1 MRLPGRPGDAAARG
15 SRGPA
20 RAAGAQ
26 SRPVEQRMLLTA
38 ALILL
43 AFGAV
48 MVYSA
53 SSARNLLQGN
63 GDGTQFL
70 VRYLLFGAFGLVVM
84 HAMSRH
90 GVALLRRYT
99 PLLLVGSF
107 GLLLLVLVP
116 GIGISVNGARR
127 WIGPGALSFQPSELM
142 KLALI
147 LYVAQVLAA
156 NPGRIRTFKG
166 MVSPIV
172 VVTGAAA
179 ALVAAEPD
187 LGTALVICGSVA
199 ALLVAAG
206 VPLRY
211 LGYLAAG
218 GAVLVGMLVLV
229 QPYQQARLTAFLDP
243 WASASTSGFQ
253 SVQGQIALGSG
264 GLFGVGL
271 GQSVQKVFYLPE
283 AHTDFILA
291 VIGEELGVVGVSA
304 VIALFGLI
312 AWSGLR
318 IARAA
323 TAPYAKLLATGLT
336 SLILCQATLNI
347 FVVLGIAP
355 LTGVPL
361 PFISYGPT
369 NLTVILAAVG
379 LLLNV
384 AEGNRAGLRLV
395 EPSAPRR
402 RSAPTGRDG
411 APADRDRRRRDGG
424 ARRAG
429 AGGRRRA
436 AG

>member
-1 MRLPGRPGDAAARG
+1 
-15 SRGPA
+15 
-20 RAAGAQ
+20 
-26 SRPVEQRMLLTA
+26 
-38 ALILL
+38 
-43 AFGAV
+43 
-48 MVYSA
+48 MV
-53 SSARNLLQGN
+53 N
-63 GDGTQFL
+63 
-70 VRYLLFGAFGLVVM
+70 
-84 HAMSRH
+84 
-90 GVALLRRYT
+90 
-99 PLLLVGSF
+99 
-107 GLLLLVLVP
+107 
-116 GIGISVNGARR
+116 
-127 WIGPGALSFQPSELM
+127 
-142 KLALI
+142 
-147 LYVAQVLAA
+147 
-156 NPGRIRTFKG
+156 
-166 MVSPIV
+166 PIV
-172 VVTGAAA
+172 VVTGGAAM
-179 ALVAAEPD
+179 LVAAEPD
-187 LGTALVICGSVA
+187 LGTALVICLSVA

-206 VPLRY
+206 VPLKF

-218 GAVLVGMLVLV
+218 GVVLIGLLVLV

-243 WASASTSGFQ
+243 WASASSSGFQ

-291 VIGEELGVVGVSA
+291 VIGEELGVVGVCT

-312 AWSGLR
+312 AWAGLR

-395 EPSAPRR
+395 EPSRSRRDADAP
-402 RSAPTGRDG
+402 
-411 APADRDRRRRDGG
+411 DRDRRRRDGG

>member
-1 MRLPGRPGDAAARG
+1 VSGRAR
-15 SRGPA
+15 SA
-20 RAAGAQ
+20 SRAAPT
-26 SRPVEQRMLLTA
+26 RPVEQRMLLTA

-53 SSARNLLQGN
+53 SSARNLLQGH

-70 VRYLLFGAFGLVVM
+70 MRYLAFGAFGLVVM
-84 HAMSRH
+84 HVMSRR
-90 GVALLRRYT
+90 GVELLRRFT
-99 PLLLVGSF
+99 PLLLIASF

-116 GIGISVNGARR
+116 GVGIEVNGARR
-127 WIGPGALSFQPSELM
+127 WIGPGTLSFQPSELM

-147 LYVAQVLAA
+147 LYVAQLLAA
-156 NPGRIRTFKG
+156 HPRRIRTFKG

-179 ALVAAEPD
+179 LLVAAEPD
-187 LGTALVICGSVA
+187 LGTALVICMSVA

-206 VPLRY
+206 VPMRY
-211 LGYLAAG
+211 LGWLAAG
-218 GAVLVGMLVLV
+218 GIVLVGMLVLV

-243 WASASTSGFQ
+243 WATASGTGFQ

-291 VIGEELGVVGVSA
+291 VIGEELGVVGVST

-369 NLTVILAAVG
+369 NLTVILASVG

-384 AEGNRAGLRLV
+384 AEGSRVGLRLV
-395 EPSAPRR
+395 EPSGRR
-402 RSAPTGRDG
+402 RTAPSGRDG
-411 APADRDRRRRDGG
+411 GAADRDRRRRDGG

-429 AGGRRRA
+429 AGGGRRA

>member
-1 MRLPGRPGDAAARG
+1 
-15 SRGPA
+15 
-20 RAAGAQ
+20 
-26 SRPVEQRMLLTA
+26 VLLTA

-53 SSARNLLQGN
+53 SSARNLLQGH

-70 VRYLLFGAFGLVVM
+70 VRYVAFGSVGLVVM
-84 HAMSRH
+84 HVMSRR
-90 GVALLRRYT
+90 GVALLRQLT
-99 PLLLVGSF
+99 PLLLIGSF
-107 GLLLLVLVP
+107 GLLLLVLIP

-127 WIGPGALSFQPSELM
+127 WIGPGTLSFQPSELM

-147 LYVAQVLAA
+147 LYVAQFLA
-156 NPGRIRTFKG
+156 NHPRRIQTFKG

-187 LGTALVICGSVA
+187 LGTALVISMSVA

-206 VPLRY
+206 VPLKY

-218 GAVLVGMLVLV
+218 GVVLIGMLVLV

-243 WASASTSGFQ
+243 WATASSSGFQ

-264 GLFGVGL
+264 GLLGVGL

-291 VIGEELGVVGVSA
+291 VIGEELGVVGVST
-304 VIALFGLI
+304 VIGLFGLI

-323 TAPYAKLLATGLT
+323 TEPYAKLLATGLT

-369 NLTVILAAVG
+369 NLMVILASVG

-395 EPSAPRR
+395 EPSSRR
-402 RSAPTGRDG
+402 RTAPPDRDG
-411 APADRDRRRRDGG
+411 GAADRDRRRRDGG

>member
-1 MRLPGRPGDAAARG
+1 M
-15 SRGPA
+15 
-20 RAAGAQ
+20 
-26 SRPVEQRMLLTA
+26 
-38 ALILL
+38 
-43 AFGAV
+43 
-48 MVYSA
+48 
-53 SSARNLLQGN
+53 
-63 GDGTQFL
+63 
-70 VRYLLFGAFGLVVM
+70 
-84 HAMSRH
+84 
-90 GVALLRRYT
+90 
-99 PLLLVGSF
+99 
-107 GLLLLVLVP
+107 LVP

-127 WIGPGALSFQPSELM
+127 WIGPGTLSFQPSELM
-142 KLALI
+142 KLSLI
-147 LYVAQVLAA
+147 LYVAQFLA
-156 NPGRIRTFKG
+156 NHPRRIQTFKG

-172 VVTGAAA
+172 IVTGAAA
-179 ALVAAEPD
+179 MLVAAEPD
-187 LGTALVICGSVA
+187 LGTALVICMSVS

-206 VPLRY
+206 VPLKY

-218 GAVLVGMLVLV
+218 GVVLIGMLVLV

-243 WASASTSGFQ
+243 WASASSSGFQ

-291 VIGEELGVVGVSA
+291 VIGEELGVVGVST

-369 NLTVILAAVG
+369 NLMVILASVG

-384 AEGNRAGLRLV
+384 AEGNRVGLRLV
-395 EPSAPRR
+395 EPSSRR
-402 RSAPTGRDG
+402 RTSPSDRDSR
-411 APADRDRRRRDGG
+411 AADRDRRRRDGG
-424 ARRAG
+424 PRRAG

>member
-1 MRLPGRPGDAAARG
+1 VRRR
-15 SRGPA
+15 RRPA
-20 RAAGAQ
+20 RPQ
-26 SRPVEQRMLLTA
+26 PVEQRVLLTA

-53 SSARNLLQGN
+53 SSARNLLQGH

-70 VRYLLFGAFGLVVM
+70 VRYLLFGAFGLGVM
-84 HAMSRH
+84 HVLSRN
-90 GVALLRRYT
+90 GVELLRRFT
-99 PLLLVGSF
+99 PLLLIGSF

-116 GIGISVNGARR
+116 GVGIEVNGARR
-127 WIGPGALSFQPSELM
+127 WIGPGTLSFQPSELM

-147 LYVAQVLAA
+147 LYVAQFLASH
-156 NPGRIRTFKG
+156 PRRVRTFKG
-166 MVSPIV
+166 MVNPIV
-172 VVTGAAA
+172 VVTGGAAL
-179 ALVAAEPD
+179 LVAAEPD
-187 LGTALVICGSVA
+187 LGTALVICMSVA

-211 LGYLAAG
+211 LGWLAAG
-218 GAVLVGMLVLV
+218 GVVLIGMLVLV

-243 WASASTSGFQ
+243 WASASGSGFQ

-291 VIGEELGVVGVSA
+291 VIGEELGVVGVST

-312 AWSGLR
+312 AWAGLR

-384 AEGNRAGLRLV
+384 SEHSRAGLRLV
-395 EPSAPRR
+395 EPSSRR
-402 RSAPTGRDG
+402 RERSAP
-411 APADRDRRRRDGG
+411 DRDRRRRDGG
-424 ARRAG
+424 ARGAG

>member
-1 MRLPGRPGDAAARG
+1 VSRRRRARSAAAPRPPKRSTAPRRSAA
-15 SRGPA
+15 SRP
-20 RAAGAQ
+20 Q
-26 SRPVEQRMLLTA
+26 PVEQRVLLTA

-70 VRYLLFGAFGLVVM
+70 VRYLLFGAFGLGVM
-84 HAMSRH
+84 HALSRH
-90 GVALLRRYT
+90 GVELLRRFT
-99 PLLLVGSF
+99 PLLLIGSF

-116 GIGISVNGARR
+116 GLGIEVNGARR
-127 WIGPGALSFQPSELM
+127 WIGPGTLSFQPSELM

-147 LYVAQVLAA
+147 LYVAQFLASH
-156 NPGRIRTFKG
+156 PRRIQTFKG

-179 ALVAAEPD
+179 LLVAAEPD
-187 LGTALVICGSVA
+187 LGTALVICLSVA

-218 GAVLVGMLVLV
+218 GAVLVGLLVLF

-243 WASASTSGFQ
+243 WASASSSGFQ

-291 VIGEELGVVGVSA
+291 VIGEELGVVGVST

-312 AWSGLR
+312 AWAGLR

-384 AEGNRAGLRLV
+384 AEGNRVGLRLV
-395 EPSAPRR
+395 EPSRPRR
-402 RSAPTGRDG
+402 D

-424 ARRAG
+424 ARGAG
-429 AGGRRRA
+429 PGGRRRA

>member
-1 MRLPGRPGDAAARG
+1 M
-15 SRGPA
+15 SR
-20 RAAGAQ
+20 RAAQAPRAGRSAGRARTAAP
-26 SRPVEQRMLLTA
+26 RPVEQRVLLTA

-53 SSARNLLQGN
+53 SSARNLLQGH

-70 VRYLLFGAFGLVVM
+70 VRYVAFGSVGLVVM
-84 HAMSRH
+84 HVLSRR
-90 GVALLRRYT
+90 GVALMRQFT
-99 PLLLVGSF
+99 PLLLIGSF
-107 GLLLLVLVP
+107 GLLLLVLIP

-127 WIGPGALSFQPSELM
+127 WIGPGTLSFQPSELM

-147 LYVAQVLAA
+147 LYVAQFLA
-156 NPGRIRTFKG
+156 NHPRRIQTFKG

-179 ALVAAEPD
+179 MLVAAEPD
-187 LGTALVICGSVA
+187 LGTALVISMSVA

-206 VPLRY
+206 VPLKY
-211 LGYLAAG
+211 LGYLAVG
-218 GAVLVGMLVLV
+218 GVVLIGMLVLV

-264 GLFGVGL
+264 GLLGVGL

-291 VIGEELGVVGVSA
+291 VIGEELGVVGVST

-369 NLTVILAAVG
+369 NLMVILASVG

-395 EPSAPRR
+395 EPSSRRTAP
-402 RSAPTGRDG
+402 PDRDG
-411 APADRDRRRRDGG
+411 GAADRDRRRRDGG
-424 ARRAG
+424 PRRAG

>member
-1 MRLPGRPGDAAARG
+1 MSRRAARTA
-15 SRGPA
+15 P
-20 RAAGAQ
+20 RAGRSAAP
-26 SRPVEQRMLLTA
+26 RPVEQRVLLTA

-53 SSARNLLQGN
+53 SSARNLLQGH

-70 VRYLLFGAFGLVVM
+70 VRYVAFGSVGLVVM
-84 HAMSRH
+84 HVMSRR
-90 GVALLRRYT
+90 GVALLRQLT
-99 PLLLVGSF
+99 PLLLIGSF
-107 GLLLLVLVP
+107 GLLLLVLIP

-127 WIGPGALSFQPSELM
+127 WIGPGTLSFQPSELM

-147 LYVAQVLAA
+147 LYVAQFLA
-156 NPGRIRTFKG
+156 NHPRRIQTFKG

-187 LGTALVICGSVA
+187 LGTALVISMSVA

-206 VPLRY
+206 VPLKY

-218 GAVLVGMLVLV
+218 GVVLIGMLVLV

-243 WASASTSGFQ
+243 WATASSSGFQ

-264 GLFGVGL
+264 GLLGVGL

-291 VIGEELGVVGVSA
+291 VIGEELGVVGVST
-304 VIALFGLI
+304 VIGLFGLI

-323 TAPYAKLLATGLT
+323 TEPYAKLLATGLT

-369 NLTVILAAVG
+369 NLMVILASVG

-395 EPSAPRR
+395 EPSSRR
-402 RSAPTGRDG
+402 RTAPPDRDG
-411 APADRDRRRRDGG
+411 GAADRDRRRRDGG

>member
-1 MRLPGRPGDAAARG
+1 
-15 SRGPA
+15 
-20 RAAGAQ
+20 
-26 SRPVEQRMLLTA
+26 VLLTA

-53 SSARNLLQGN
+53 SSARNLLQGH

-70 VRYLLFGAFGLVVM
+70 VRYLLFGAFGLGVM
-84 HAMSRH
+84 HLLSRQ
-90 GVALLRRYT
+90 GVELLRRLT
-99 PLLLVGSF
+99 PLLLIGSF

-116 GIGISVNGARR
+116 GIGIEVNGARR
-127 WIGPGALSFQPSELM
+127 WIGPGTLSFQPSELM

-147 LYVAQVLAA
+147 LYVAQFLASH
-156 NPGRIRTFKG
+156 PRRIQTFKG
-166 MVSPIV
+166 MVNPIV

-179 ALVAAEPD
+179 MLVAAEPD
-187 LGTALVICGSVA
+187 LGTALVICMSVA

-211 LGYLAAG
+211 LGWLAAG
-218 GAVLVGMLVLV
+218 GVVLIGILVLV

-243 WASASTSGFQ
+243 WASASSSGFQ

-291 VIGEELGVVGVSA
+291 VIGEELGVVGVST

-312 AWSGLR
+312 AWAGLR

-384 AEGNRAGLRLV
+384 SESNRAGLRLV
-395 EPSAPRR
+395 EPSRQRR
-402 RSAPTGRDG
+402 DAGTS
-411 APADRDRRRRDGG
+411 DRDRRRRDGG

>member
-1 MRLPGRPGDAAARG
+1 
-15 SRGPA
+15 
-20 RAAGAQ
+20 
-26 SRPVEQRMLLTA
+26 MLLTA
-38 ALILL
+38 TLCLL

-53 SSARNLLQGN
+53 SSARNALQAG
-63 GDGTQFL
+63 GSGTT
-70 VRYLLFGAFGLVVM
+70 YLIRFVGFGVVGLVVM
-84 HAMSRH
+84 QLLSRR
-90 GVALLRRYT
+90 GVELLRRWT
-99 PLLLVGSF
+99 PVLLIGSFVLLLAV
-107 GLLLLVLVP
+107 LLP
-116 GIGISVNGARR
+116 GIGIQVNGARR
-127 WIGPGALSFQPSELM
+127 WIGPGSLSFQPSELM
-142 KLALI
+142 KLALV
-147 LYVAQVLAA
+147 LYVAQFLAA
-156 NPGRIRTFKG
+156 HPRRIRSFQG

-172 VVTGAAA
+172 VVAGAAA
-179 ALVAAEPD
+179 LLVAAEPD
-187 LGTALVICGSVA
+187 LGTALVICFAVS

-211 LGYLAAG
+211 LAYLG
-218 GAVLVGMLVLV
+218 GAALLLVALLALV
-229 QPYQQARLTAFLDP
+229 QPYQQARLTSFLDP
-243 WASASTSGFQ
+243 WASKSSSGFQ
-253 SVQGQIALGSG
+253 AVQGQIALGSG

-291 VIGEELGVVGVSA
+291 VIGEELGVVGVTG
-304 VIALFGLI
+304 VIALFGLV

-369 NLTVILAAVG
+369 NLAVMLAAVG
-379 LLLNV
+379 VLLNISD
-384 AEGNRAGLRLV
+384 GNRARLRLV
-395 EPSAPRR
+395 EPGSGRRPARAP
-402 RSAPTGRDG
+402 GRD
-411 APADRDRRRRDGG
+411 ATAADRDRRRRDGG

>member
-1 MRLPGRPGDAAARG
+1 MRMSPAPKSRAAA
-15 SRGPA
+15 A
-20 RAAGAQ
+20 
-26 SRPVEQRMLLTA
+26 RPVEQRMLLTA

-53 SSARNLLQGN
+53 SSARNLLQGH

-70 VRYLLFGAFGLVVM
+70 VRYLAFGSVGLVVM
-84 HAMSRH
+84 HVMSRR
-90 GVALLRRYT
+90 GVALLRQLT
-99 PLLLVGSF
+99 PLMLIGSF

-127 WIGPGALSFQPSELM
+127 WIGPGTLSFQPSELM
-142 KLALI
+142 KLSLI
-147 LYVAQVLAA
+147 LYVAQFLASH
-156 NPGRIRTFKG
+156 PRRIRTFKG

-179 ALVAAEPD
+179 LLVAAEPD
-187 LGTALVICGSVA
+187 LGTALVICMSVA

-206 VPLRY
+206 VPLKY
-211 LGYLAAG
+211 LGWLAAG
-218 GAVLVGMLVLV
+218 GVVLIGMLVLV

-243 WASASTSGFQ
+243 WASASSSGFQ

-291 VIGEELGVVGVSA
+291 VIGEELGVVGVST

-369 NLTVILAAVG
+369 NLMVILASVG

-384 AEGNRAGLRLV
+384 AEGNRVGLRLV
-395 EPSAPRR
+395 EPSSRR
-402 RSAPTGRDG
+402 RTAPPDRDG
-411 APADRDRRRRDGG
+411 GAADRDRRRRDGG
-424 ARRAG
+424 PRRAG

>member
-1 MRLPGRPGDAAARG
+1 
-15 SRGPA
+15 
-20 RAAGAQ
+20 
-26 SRPVEQRMLLTA
+26 MLLTA

-53 SSARNLLQGN
+53 SSARNLLQGH

-70 VRYLLFGAFGLVVM
+70 VRYLLFGAFGLGVM
-84 HAMSRH
+84 HLLSRQ
-90 GVALLRRYT
+90 GVELLRRLT
-99 PLLLVGSF
+99 PLLLIGSF

-116 GIGISVNGARR
+116 GIGIEVNGARR
-127 WIGPGALSFQPSELM
+127 WIGPGTLSFQPSELM

-147 LYVAQVLAA
+147 LYVAQFLASH
-156 NPGRIRTFKG
+156 PRRIQTFKG
-166 MVSPIV
+166 MVNPIV

-179 ALVAAEPD
+179 MLVAAEPD
-187 LGTALVICGSVA
+187 LGTALVICMSVA

-211 LGYLAAG
+211 LGWLAAG
-218 GAVLVGMLVLV
+218 GVVLIGILVLV

-243 WASASTSGFQ
+243 WASASSSGFQ

-291 VIGEELGVVGVSA
+291 VIGEELGVVGVST

-312 AWSGLR
+312 AWAGLR

-384 AEGNRAGLRLV
+384 SESNRAGLRLV
-395 EPSAPRR
+395 EPSRQRR
-402 RSAPTGRDG
+402 DAGTS
-411 APADRDRRRRDGG
+411 DRDRRRRDGG

>member
-1 MRLPGRPGDAAARG
+1 
-15 SRGPA
+15 
-20 RAAGAQ
+20 
-26 SRPVEQRMLLTA
+26 MLLTA

-53 SSARNLLQGN
+53 SSARNLLQGH

-70 VRYLLFGAFGLVVM
+70 VRYLMFGTFGLVVM
-84 HAMSRH
+84 HVMARR
-90 GVALLRRYT
+90 GVALLRQLT
-99 PLLLVGSF
+99 PLLLIGSF

-127 WIGPGALSFQPSELM
+127 WIGPGTLSFQPSELM

-147 LYVAQVLAA
+147 LYVAQFLA
-156 NPGRIRTFKG
+156 NHPRRIRTFRG

-187 LGTALVICGSVA
+187 LGTALVICMSVA

-206 VPLRY
+206 VPLKF

-218 GAVLVGMLVLV
+218 GVVLIGMLVLV

-243 WASASTSGFQ
+243 WATASGTGFQ

-291 VIGEELGVVGVSA
+291 VIGEELGVVGVCT
-304 VIALFGLI
+304 VIALFGMI
-312 AWSGLR
+312 AWAGLR
-318 IARAA
+318 FARAA

-384 AEGNRAGLRLV
+384 SETSRAGLRLV
-395 EPSAPRR
+395 EPSSRR
-402 RSAPTGRDG
+402 RDG
-411 APADRDRRRRDGG
+411 GAADRDRRRRDGG

>member
-1 MRLPGRPGDAAARG
+1 VRRP
-15 SRGPA
+15 SR
-20 RAAGAQ
+20 AQ
-26 SRPVEQRMLLTA
+26 PVEQRVLLTA

-53 SSARNLLQGN
+53 SSARNLLQGH

-70 VRYLLFGAFGLVVM
+70 VRYLLFGAFGLAVM
-84 HAMSRH
+84 HALSRH
-90 GVALLRRYT
+90 GVELLRRFT
-99 PLLLVGSF
+99 PLLLIGSF

-116 GIGISVNGARR
+116 GIGIEVNGARR
-127 WIGPGALSFQPSELM
+127 WIGPGTFSFQPSELM

-147 LYVAQVLAA
+147 LYVAQFLASH
-156 NPGRIRTFKG
+156 PRRIQTFKG

-179 ALVAAEPD
+179 LLVAAEPD
-187 LGTALVICGSVA
+187 LGTALVICMSVA

-218 GAVLVGMLVLV
+218 GVALIGLLVLF

-243 WASASTSGFQ
+243 WASASSSGFQ

-291 VIGEELGVVGVSA
+291 VIGEELGVVGVST

-312 AWSGLR
+312 AWAGLR

-384 AEGNRAGLRLV
+384 ADGNRVSLRLV
-395 EPSAPRR
+395 EPSRPRR
-402 RSAPTGRDG
+402 DA
-411 APADRDRRRRDGG
+411 AANRDRRRRDSGP
-424 ARRAG
+424 RRAG